1 MSKQPSIAPDRTPFP
16 LLGTPLSDFLFR
28 STSLVA
34 LAASLTLSS
43 ACSTLAPPDS
53 IAPGLAVQTSG
64 FSQAQFSEILS
75 RHVDGQGKVNYEAL
89 RIDPLP
95 IDAYYARL
103 AEVSPDRN
111 PEIFPTRDEALA
123 YWINAYNASVI
134 ALVVAHYP
142 ITSVKEVRSSALFF
156 LPKLAGFFVLEHVVL
171 GGSTMN
177 LKTLEDRI
185 IRDRFK
191 EPRIHFA
198 LNCASLSDPR
208 LRRRAFEAPSLS
220 LQLEAAT
227 FFFIRERRNVS
238 IEPVYGKISLSP
250 IFKLYRDDFIQ
261 WLKDNRPDRPATLL
275 SYIAPYLSEQQ
286 TRALAECRDCRIEF
300 REFDWG
306 LNSQPASGNQ
316 P

>member
-208 LRRRAFEAPSLS
+208 LRRRAFEAG
-220 LQLEAAT
+220 EARVGGHDPVRDGCRAGPRVAGREERGRGRAPTITVVCRRGLRMYITSAT
-227 FFFIRERRNVS
+227 GR
-238 IEPVYGKISLSP
+238 
-250 IFKLYRDDFIQ
+250 
-261 WLKDNRPDRPATLL
+261 
-275 SYIAPYLSEQQ
+275 
-286 TRALAECRDCRIEF
+286 C
-300 REFDWG
+300 
-306 LNSQPASGNQ
+306 
-316 P
+316 

>member
-1 MSKQPSIAPDRTPFP
+1 M
-16 LLGTPLSDFLFR
+16 SDFLIR
-28 STSLVA
+28 
-34 LAASLTLSS
+34 LTLFLALGAILSLS
-43 ACSTLAPPDS
+43 LACSTLAPPDG

-64 FSQAQFSEILS
+64 FSQAQFSEILT
-75 RHVDGQGKVNYEAL
+75 RQVNGQGEVNYEAL
-89 RIDPLP
+89 KVDPLP
-95 IDAYYARL
+95 LDAYYARL

-123 YWINAYNASVI
+123 YWLNAYNASVI

-142 ITSVKEVRSSALFF
+142 ITSVKEVRSNALFF

-171 GGSTMN
+171 GGSKMN

-191 EPRIHFA
+191 DPRIHFA
-198 LNCASLSDPR
+198 LNCASRSCPR

-227 FFFIRERRNVS
+227 VFFIRESRNVS
-238 IEPVYGKISLSP
+238 IQPAQGKITLSP
-250 IFKLYRDDFIQ
+250 IFKLYRDDFLE
-261 WLKDNRPDRPATLL
+261 WLKTHRPHQPATLL
-275 SYIAPYLSEQQ
+275 NYIAPYLAEPQA
-286 TRALAECRDCRIEF
+286 RALAQCRDCQIEF

-306 LNSQPASGNQ
+306 LNSQSASGNQ